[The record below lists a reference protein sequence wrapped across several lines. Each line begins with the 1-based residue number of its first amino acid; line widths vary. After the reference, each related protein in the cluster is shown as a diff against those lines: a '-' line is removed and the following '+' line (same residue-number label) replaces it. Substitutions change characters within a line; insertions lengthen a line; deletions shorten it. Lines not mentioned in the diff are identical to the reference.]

1 MANRKQV
8 KGPRVHD
15 SMGPNERKVWLRVG
29 LAAAAIGI
37 VALLIFNNSSDSDGG
52 DSTTVQHIHGM
63 AVDPQDPANVYLATH
78 HGLFYGNEDAGWERV
93 GKVKDDLMGFTID
106 VDGERLWSSG
116 HPVSGGNMGVRLSQ
130 DGGESWEYLA
140 LDGVDFHAMT
150 ISPADDATMWGTF
163 AGQLYRSLDAG
174 QTWTTIG
181 PAPAGAFSLSAHPA
195 DADTLYASG
204 QNGILRSLDGGATWE
219 GWVNTVT
226 THVAFAAPDGSSMV
240 AIGPDGIRKSIDAG
254 ATWQSLG
261 GTFDGVPSLVAVHP
275 GDADIL
281 YLSTF
286 NDAVYKSTDGGVSW
300 DLALGA

>member
-1 MANRKQV
+1 MAKRKQV
-8 KGPRVHD
+8 KGRRVFD
-15 SMGPNERKVWLRVG
+15 SVGPNEKRVWMRIG
-29 LAAAAIGI
+29 LAVAVVGI
-37 VALLIFNNSSDSDGG
+37 AALLIFNDGDSSDPGP
-52 DSTTVQHIHGM
+52 TAVQHIHGM

-78 HGLFYGNEDAGWERV
+78 HGLFYGNEEDGWDRV

-116 HPVSGGNMGVRLSQ
+116 HPVSGGNMGVRLSE
-130 DGGESWEYLA
+130 DGGKSWQYLA

-150 ISPADDATMWGTF
+150 ISPADDATMWGTYG
-163 AGQLYRSLDAG
+163 GQLYRSQDAG
-174 QTWTTIG
+174 RTWDVIG

-219 GWVNTVT
+219 EWVDAVT
-226 THVAFAAPDGSSMV
+226 THVAFTAPDGSSMV
-240 AIGPDGIRKSIDAG
+240 AIGPDGVSRSTDSG

-300 DLALGA
+300 AQVLGA